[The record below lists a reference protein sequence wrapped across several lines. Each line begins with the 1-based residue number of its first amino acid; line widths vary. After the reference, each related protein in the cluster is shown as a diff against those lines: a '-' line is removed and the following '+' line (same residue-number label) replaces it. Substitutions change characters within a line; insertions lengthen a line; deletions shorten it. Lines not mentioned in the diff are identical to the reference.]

1 MSCKFSQIETRKKGY
16 VLFFNT
22 KSKILISMKH
32 ILFYCY
38 YYYFF
43 LHFNKLVGNTM

>member
-1 MSCKFSQIETRKKGY
+1 MSCKFYQIVTRKKGY
-16 VLFFNT
+16 VLFFIT
-22 KSKILISMKH
+22 KIKILISRKH

>member
-22 KSKILISMKH
+22 KIKILISMKH

-38 YYYFF
+38 YYFF
-43 LHFNKLVGNTM
+43 IFTF

>member
-16 VLFFNT
+16 VHFFIT
-22 KSKILISMKH
+22 KIKILISMKH

-38 YYYFF
+38 YFFF